1 MDVLVTHYE
10 QNETVPVAIESL
22 RRQLSAD
29 DGIYVVDAGS
39 EDDSFSELERFDA
52 QRDIELVYRDGVS
65 RGRGRQIAF
74 EHSESD
80 VVVAQADLDT
90 EFHAA
95 LPDLVGYYRRLTDDR
110 GPGILLVNG
119 CLIGYRD
126 VIEDAGGWRD
136 LQVHEDKDLWMRV
149 EDRAT
154 LYVLPVTAIKNH
166 ANFEWSSLRYRLRR
180 RYRNYRD
187 ALRLGVSADALSA
200 SLRYHRPAHRRGT
213 DELLLSLARRRA
225 PGLEQYSVLDGVDF
239 EPQSSFLR
247 ELSFEALVENGAI
260 DPTFTSVPEPLR
272 QYESESGY
280 PGQTSYSES
289 S

>member
-10 QNETVPVAIESL
+10 QNQTASVAIESL
-22 RRQLSAD
+22 RRQLSDD

-39 EDDSFSELERFDA
+39 GDDSFSELERFDA
-52 QRDIELVYRDGVS
+52 QRDIELVHRDGVS

-74 EHSESD
+74 ERSEAE

-95 LPDLVGYYRRLTDDR
+95 LPDLVAYYERLTDER

-119 CLIGYRD
+119 CLIGYRS
-126 VIEDAGGWRD
+126 VIADAGGWRD
-136 LQVHEDKDLWMRV
+136 LQVHEDKDLWIRV
-149 EDRAT
+149 DDRAT

-187 ALRLGVSADALSA
+187 AIRLGVSPDTLAA
-200 SLRYHRPAHRRGT
+200 SLRHHRPIHRRGA
-213 DELLLSLARRRA
+213 DPLLLALARRRG
-225 PGLEQYSVLDGVDF
+225 PSLKQYPVLDGVDF
-239 EPQSSFLR
+239 DPQASFLR
-247 ELSFEALVENGAI
+247 ELSFEALAEDGAI
-260 DPTFTSVPEPLR
+260 DPTITSVPRSLR
-272 QYESESGY
+272 EYRTETGY
-280 PGQTSYSES
+280 PGQTSYSAS

>member
-10 QNETVPVAIESL
+10 QNETVSVAIESL
-22 RRQLSAD
+22 RRQLSAE

-74 EHSESD
+74 EHADSD

-95 LPDLVGYYRRLTDDR
+95 LPDLVEYYRRLTDDR

-149 EDRAT
+149 DERAT
-154 LYVLPVTAIKNH
+154 LYVLPVTTIKHH

-187 ALRLGVSADALSA
+187 ALRLGVPADVLAA
-200 SLRYHRPAHRRGT
+200 SLRHHRPIHRRGT
-213 DELLLSLARRRA
+213 DALLFALARRRA
-225 PGLEQYSVLDGVDF
+225 AALEQYSTLDGVDF
-239 EPQSSFLR
+239 DPEASFLR
-247 ELSFEALVENGAI
+247 ELTFEALVDSGAI
-260 DPTFTSVPEPLR
+260 DPVFTSPPETLR
-272 QYESESGY
+272 QYESESAY